1 MEFGQ
6 VFLAAIALLI
16 ALLFLLTLSPS
27 RVLGT
32 AAAVIAMA
40 VGLGAALLFASR
52 PVVVPKIAS
61 AQVPAIGKVTSTA
74 EDQMQAETDKLR
86 REYKVLEIQGQRIAT
101 LFEAKTKEAEQAQK
115 ALEQAKSANQ
125 VDIGAAKAVND
136 QLERTQARLGTEVA
150 ERQRLESAN
159 RGLSEALQKAETALS
174 QEKAAHERSRVEL
187 SKVATAPAV
196 PAAPT
201 VVAAPTPAPT
211 PAGEPPARAATAVLA
226 GLDKGTPPSEATATQ
241 PSGTMP
247 PDPAR
252 QQLDAGGLVTPQFSV
267 KLLPSSEIVAGRTGS
282 YYGITLNDPAT
293 GKPFAF
299 EKERYVLAGRDADFI
314 AVTAAMQ
321 SKLAELLPAGVARI
335 FYVHGFASSA
345 AFTQSRA
352 ISSNRTS
359 LNRVSFLPAVSKAA
373 GQFKEPA
380 AEQVLTGPYQNS
392 HLALLRA
399 ANVRELLAR
408 TVKGPNIEI
417 VAGELVPENNAQAH
431 TFELIL
437 LAVWP

>member
-86 REYKVLEIQGQRIAT
+86 REYKVLEIQGQSIAT

-241 PSGTMP
+241 SSGTMP

-373 GQFKEPA
+373 GQFKEPP

-399 ANVRELLAR
+399 ANVRELLTR